1 MKLISWLLSV
11 HMVLFFLDGNPRK
24 ERAAIT
30 GGLGSLA
37 TLTTPLMAV
46 MQPAGLLSVS
56 AMGDSRSGQQ
66 PQGKSKNPRFVTTA
80 LVKET
85 VPALGWRFDG
95 LLIPI
100 TLSLFFYY
108 EVWLRQFAGN
118 LTFVHFVLRAMLDES
133 AVRQSE
139 AETGQ
144 HCWVS

>member
-1 MKLISWLLSV
+1 MSFCMKLISWLLSV

-85 VPALGWRFDG
+85 VPALG
-95 LLIPI
+95 
-100 TLSLFFYY
+100 
-108 EVWLRQFAGN
+108 
-118 LTFVHFVLRAMLDES
+118 
-133 AVRQSE
+133 
-139 AETGQ
+139 
-144 HCWVS
+144 